1 MPPEKDS
8 PPRAAV
14 RCENCKKI
22 LAFKLGTANGFLQ
35 LKCPICKTEI
45 KVDLSLRRGRVYNRK
60 STSPITI
67 AFMKSNSEFINS
79 EKAHRISR

>member
-14 RCENCKKI
+14 RCHNCQKI
-22 LAFKLGTANGFLQ
+22 LPFILGTANGFLQ
-35 LKCPICKTEI
+35 LKCPVCKTEI

-60 STSPITI
+60 ATFPITI
-67 AFMKSNSEFINS
+67 AFM
-79 EKAHRISR
+79 